1 MYTASPRRRFVAGQS
16 LTETAYRSLK
26 GRISSRRLS
35 PGTPLFE
42 VPLALE
48 LKMSRTPVR
57 EAIRRLAHEGL
68 VDLWPA
74 KGAFVRGIPLKRIH
88 EIFEIRLL
96 VEPHVTS
103 LACGHIPRERL
114 ERVRVALRRILS
126 EAGSTPEQYHRVGD
140 ELHRLILRFSG
151 NEAMQEWIQK
161 SKTEIDR
168 ACYFAMRR
176 PGVAQRL
183 ATQHLAVAEYLLAGD
198 ADGAARAMAEHI
210 ATVRDSV
217 MGSQDDTP
225 PSPRRVQ
232 YARDGSSGRA

>member
-1 MYTASPRRRFVAGQS
+1 MAGQS
-16 LTETAYRSLK
+16 LTEAAYRSLK
-26 GRISSRRLS
+26 CRISSRRLS

-42 VPLALE
+42 VPLAVK

-74 KGAFVRGIPLKRIH
+74 KGAFVRGVPLKRIR

-114 ERVRVALRRILS
+114 DRVRSALRRILS
-126 EAGSTPEQYHRVGD
+126 APVSTPKQYHRVGD

-151 NEAMQEWIQK
+151 NEAMEEWIQR

-183 ATQHLAVAEYLLAGD
+183 ATQHLAVAEHLIAGD
-198 ADGAARAMAEHI
+198 ADGAARAMAEHV

-217 MGSQDDTP
+217 MGSQDEAP
-225 PSPRRVQ
+225 PSPPHVQ
-232 YARDGSSGRA
+232 YAREGASGRA

>member
-1 MYTASPRRRFVAGQS
+1 MARQS
-16 LTETAYRSLK
+16 LNETAYRSLK
-26 GRISSRRLS
+26 SRILSRRLI

-42 VPLALE
+42 IPLAAE

-74 KGAFVRGIPLKRIH
+74 KGAFVRGIPLKRIR

-103 LACGHIPRERL
+103 LACGRIPRERL
-114 ERVRVALRRILS
+114 ERVSSALRRILS
-126 EAGSTPEQYHRVGD
+126 APVSPPERYHRAGD
-140 ELHRLILRFSG
+140 ELHSLILRFSG
-151 NEAMQEWIQK
+151 NEAMEEWIKK
-161 SKTEIDR
+161 SRTEIDR

-183 ATQHLAVAEYLLAGD
+183 AAQHLAVAEHLLSGN

-210 ATVRDSV
+210 ATVRDGV
-217 MGSQDDTP
+217 MGSEDGAP
-225 PSPRRVQ
+225 LSPRYVDHPR
-232 YARDGSSGRA
+232 GSKTNAAGG

>member
-1 MYTASPRRRFVAGQS
+1 VARQS

-26 GRISSRRLS
+26 SHILSRRLN

-42 VPLALE
+42 VPLAAE

-74 KGAFVRGIPLKRIH
+74 KGAFVRGISLKRIR

-96 VEPHVTS
+96 VEPHVTALS
-103 LACGHIPRERL
+103 CGHIPRERL
-114 ERVRVALRRILS
+114 ERVRFTLRRILS
-126 EAGSTPEQYHRVGD
+126 APASTPEQYHRAGD
-140 ELHRLILRFSG
+140 ELHRLILRCAN
-151 NEAMQEWIQK
+151 NEAMEEWIQK
-161 SKTEIDR
+161 SRTEIDR

-176 PGVAQRL
+176 AGVAQRL
-183 ATQHLAVAEYLLAGD
+183 AAQHLAVVEYLLAGS
-198 ADGAARAMAEHI
+198 AEGAARAMAEHI

-217 MGSQDDTP
+217 MGSQDETP
-225 PSPRRVQ
+225 PTARYVHLPRRQ
-232 YARDGSSGRA
+232 STKATRETRP